1 MEGGEEEG
9 RREKEEGRKGG
20 VGVAEMDGMVGMGGS
35 VEIFAFITAVATTD
49 LAVAWMRE
57 VGLLGRTGP
66 GCTRAGCEEQ
76 MREVKDSSR
85 GGRMELYRYGAAT
98 SITARSASATG
109 AAGPNR
115 TCPSGQIEP
124 APNRTPVRKSAHSCP
139 CSSPFAAHP
148 PLCCSPLPSL
158 LLRPSS
164 HSSSLPSIDK
174 ERTSEHF
181 VCAHI
186 HGKKC

>member
-57 VGLLGRTGP
+57 VGLLRRTGP
-66 GCTRAGCEEQ
+66 GCTRTGCEEQ

-85 GGRMELYRYGAAT
+85 GDGVVWRCNIHRCKVSMDLPQIGPLSVSLPIPAH
-98 SITARSASATG
+98 AR
-109 AAGPNR
+109 P
-115 TCPSGQIEP
+115 
-124 APNRTPVRKSAHSCP
+124 
-139 CSSPFAAHP
+139 PFAAHP
-148 PLCCSPLPSL
+148 PLCCSPFPPCCCVLPRIPPPC
-158 LLRPSS
+158 LRSIKKGPRSICVGT
-164 HSSSLPSIDK
+164 HS
-174 ERTSEHF
+174 R
-181 VCAHI
+181 
-186 HGKKC
+186 KKVLISRSF